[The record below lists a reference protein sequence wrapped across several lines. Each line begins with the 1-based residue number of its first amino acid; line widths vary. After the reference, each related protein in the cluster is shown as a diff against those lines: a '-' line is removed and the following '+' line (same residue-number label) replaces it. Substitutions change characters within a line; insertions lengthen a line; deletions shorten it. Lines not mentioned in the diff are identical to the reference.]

1 MANYDFRILE
11 NSVRT
16 NCIVS
21 LSAAS
26 FEAAAQRIKADA
38 KEIDIDELTRI
49 PKEVRIIELSSF
61 DEKGDTIETKY
72 YI

>member
-1 MANYDFRILE
+1 MANYDFHILE
-11 NSVRT
+11 NGLRT
-16 NCIVS
+16 NSIVS

-38 KEIDIDELTRI
+38 KEIGIDELARI
-49 PKEVRIIELSSF
+49 PREIRVIELSSF